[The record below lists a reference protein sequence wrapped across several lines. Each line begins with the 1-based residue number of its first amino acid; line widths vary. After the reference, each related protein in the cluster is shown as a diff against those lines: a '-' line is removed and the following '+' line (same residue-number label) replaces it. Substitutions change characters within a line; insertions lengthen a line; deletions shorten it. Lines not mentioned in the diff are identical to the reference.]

1 MDNTPSSYIEGFLS
15 FLADATQQYRMAE
28 ADEQE
33 ANDQTQDVLHSL
45 EFEPYEYHDL
55 AKISRWMKSV
65 RQRRRAAKDCIE
77 HLFPIIQWVD
87 EHQDVIKGL
96 ERLLGEVRKAEK
108 RTSGRIYTPRTDWKE
123 EAHIER

>member
-1 MDNTPSSYIEGFLS
+1 MDMDPSKYIEAFLS
-15 FLADATQQYRMAE
+15 FLTDASQQYRMSE

-65 RQRRRAAKDCIE
+65 RQRRRAAKDNME
-77 HLFPIIQWVD
+77 QLSPIVQWVD
-87 EHQDVIKGL
+87 ENQAVIKGL

-108 RTSGRIYTPRTDWKE
+108 RVSGRIYTPRTDWKE
-123 EAHIER
+123 DAGLV